1 MKKYLNWQTKK
12 TNSTGK
18 IVFGTVLGL
27 AAGFTAGMLTAPR
40 AGRETRDILTAKT
53 NETLEK
59 VGGAIAE
66 NKEKVSKNS
75 KEQVDKLA
83 DKLN

>member
-1 MKKYLNWQTKK
+1 MNKYLNWHTKK

-18 IVFGTVLGL
+18 IVFGTALGL
-27 AAGFTAGMLTAPR
+27 AAGFAAGMLTAPR
-40 AGRETRDILTAKT
+40 AGSETRNLLSAKT

-59 VGGAIAE
+59 VGSTITDK
-66 NKEKVSKNS
+66 KEKVNESS

-83 DKLN
+83 DKLS